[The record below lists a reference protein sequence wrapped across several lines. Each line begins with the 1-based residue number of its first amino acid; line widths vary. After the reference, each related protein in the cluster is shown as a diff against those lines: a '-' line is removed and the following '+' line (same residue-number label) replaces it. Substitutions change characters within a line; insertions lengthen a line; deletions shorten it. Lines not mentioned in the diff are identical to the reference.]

1 LRIAEPRQPTLD
13 SRMSIITKRG
23 DDGKTDLL
31 FGRRIEKTDLRVEA
45 LGAVDELNSSLGV
58 ARAAGLEPEM
68 EEVID
73 RVQESLIGL
82 MGRLACLAED
92 LDQYAERGYA
102 QLTEDDLAW
111 LEAQSKDFEN
121 RGVRLNGWARPGAE
135 HSLAR
140 ASLDVARAVARR
152 AERRL
157 WQLEAAGE
165 PLAKTILLYLNRI
178 SDLLWILARVEPTT
192 PR

>member
-1 LRIAEPRQPTLD
+1 
-13 SRMSIITKRG
+13 MSIITKRG

-58 ARAAGLEPEM
+58 ARAAGLEPDM
-68 EEVID
+68 EQVID

-92 LDQYAERGYA
+92 LDRYAEAGYA
-102 QLTEDDLAW
+102 QLSQDDLAW
-111 LEAQSKDFEN
+111 LEEQSKDFEA
-121 RGVRLNGWARPGAE
+121 RGVRFSGWARPGAE

-157 WQLEAAGE
+157 WQLHEAGE
-165 PLAKTILLYLNRI
+165 PLSKTMLLYLNRI
-178 SDLLWILARVEPTT
+178 SDLLWILARVEPGS
-192 PR
+192 PK